1 MVVFRDGKICYLEI
15 PTTDVAR
22 SARFYESVFGWTIRT
37 RGDGATAFDDGVEV
51 SGAFVRGR
59 PPAQEAGL
67 LVYVMVADAEAT
79 LRKVRDNGGEIV
91 EPVHPGAPEVV
102 ARFRDPAGNLMGIYQ
117 EKALAERRSGSNS

>member
-1 MVVFRDGKICYLEI
+1 VITNANGKVCYIEI
-15 PTTDVAR
+15 PTVDPAR
-22 SARFYESVFGWTIRT
+22 SAEFYRAVFGWTIRT

-59 PPAQEAGL
+59 PPMREVGL
-67 LVYVMVADAEAT
+67 LIYVMVADAEAT
-79 LRKVRDNGGEIV
+79 LKKIVASGGEIV

-117 EKALAERRSGSNS
+117 EKALTNRA